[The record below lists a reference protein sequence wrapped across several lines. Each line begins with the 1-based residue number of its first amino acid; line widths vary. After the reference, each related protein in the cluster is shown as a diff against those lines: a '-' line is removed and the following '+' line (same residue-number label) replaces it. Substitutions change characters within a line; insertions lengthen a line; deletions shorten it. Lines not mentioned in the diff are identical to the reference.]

1 MYLGYN
7 TPKHWKNPVN
17 NEVVFKGISAYQVFV
32 YRCFL
37 KWWYPQNTPKWSS
50 LVGKPVVVGYHHF
63 RKPPYTH
70 KNLGY
75 PWNVPLLWGCFC
87 TLHPAAKLVKIP
99 IKTNGHTVDG
109 FRNPASTSWGK
120 GSFFPIIYRV
130 FTNIPGGCLG
140 FCPENSSILVFSLC
154 RYAKTQCV
162 NKFWCSYV

>member
-75 PWNVPLLWGCFC
+75 PINVPLLWGWSSAHF
-87 TLHPAAKLVKIP
+87 TLQQSWSKIP
-99 IKTNGHTVDG
+99 IVKQTVIRLMG
-109 FRNPASTSWGK
+109 SEIRRAPVEGK
-120 GSFFPIIYRV
+120 VVFFPLFI
-130 FTNIPGGCLG
+130 G
-140 FCPENSSILVFSLC
+140 FLQTSKRWLFGILSWKHIVYWFFHF
-154 RYAKTQCV
+154 ADTPQTQGV
-162 NKFWCSYV
+162 NKILM